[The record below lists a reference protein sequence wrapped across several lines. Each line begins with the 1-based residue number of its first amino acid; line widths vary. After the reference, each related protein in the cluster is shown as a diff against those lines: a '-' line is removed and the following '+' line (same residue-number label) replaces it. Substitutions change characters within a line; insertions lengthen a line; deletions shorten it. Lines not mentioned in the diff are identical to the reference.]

1 MKQGFTLI
9 ELIVVVLIIGILSA
23 IAMPQYSKAIEKA
36 RVAEALAVVDGIR
49 KGVDIYILENGYE
62 NVELVGDM
70 SASGNTA
77 KKLVIDSENALDCS
91 WDDGDTCKGQYFYY
105 DAYCGSSGTCY
116 IRARNLTDNY
126 YLLMQK
132 NRGSKWIRE
141 CHVGGSEKGKLICD
155 QLAGQG
161 WVIE

>member
-9 ELIVVVLIIGILSA
+9 ELMVVVLIIGILSA
-23 IAMPQYSKAIEKA
+23 IAMPQYTKAVEKA
-36 RVAEALAVVDGIR
+36 RVSEALAVVDGIR
-49 KGVDIYILENGYE
+49 KGVDLYVLENGYE

-77 KKLVIDSENALDCS
+77 KKLVIDSENALNCS
-91 WDDGDTCKGQYFYY
+91 WDDGDTCKGQFFEY
-105 DAYCGSSGTCY
+105 DAYCYGTGVCY
-116 IRARNLTDNY
+116 IRAGRLADSY
-126 YLLMQK
+126 YLFMTK

-141 CHVGGSEKGKLICD
+141 CHVGGSASGKLICD